1 MLFCVLLSKFFYQVW
16 ALIDKHFSWHVLLS
30 NFFYQV
36 CAYVD
41 KHFFHQKQC
50 KLSAPKSVCRYFEQ
64 IVEKITSVMYFEKC
78 LSTKSY
84 RKLSKQSDWS
94 MLSANEY
101 MNHGCVRPEL
111 DRSKISK
118 QAYSHCSS
126 RCKGRIS
133 TPSGR
138 PSRRRCSQA
147 RRWRHHQARSWYIVG
162 GGVDVDKQAS

>member
-1 MLFCVLLSKFFYQVW
+1 MSNYRRMLFCVLLSKFFYQVW

-78 LSTKSY
+78 LSTSYYITLRKILAFGPKSVHRFLKQKVFVDQY
-84 RKLSKQSDWS
+84 YITLRKILAFGPKSVHRF
-94 MLSANEY
+94 L
-101 MNHGCVRPEL
+101 
-111 DRSKISK
+111 
-118 QAYSHCSS
+118 
-126 RCKGRIS
+126 
-133 TPSGR
+133 
-138 PSRRRCSQA
+138 
-147 RRWRHHQARSWYIVG
+147 
-162 GGVDVDKQAS
+162 